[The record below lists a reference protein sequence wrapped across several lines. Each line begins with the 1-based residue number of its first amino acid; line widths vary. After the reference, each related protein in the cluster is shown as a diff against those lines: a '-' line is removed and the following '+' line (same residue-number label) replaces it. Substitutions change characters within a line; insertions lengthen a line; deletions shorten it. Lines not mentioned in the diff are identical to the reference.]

1 MCQQLNQ
8 VKRVEIL
15 RIKSRYLRHQALKGK
30 LFVLLI
36 TISFDFS
43 LLLFNPNEIVDDNS
57 MVA

>member
-30 LFVLLI
+30 LIVLLI
-36 TISFDFS
+36 ISFDFS

>member
-36 TISFDFS
+36 ISFDFS